1 MPNWVHVCITADKKV
16 LEDMIDEKGG
26 ITFEKVVPMP
36 PKMKKRGT
44 HLKIMT
50 QAEIDQHWK
59 KYEEYKAAGKLEHD
73 LGYPSSVG
81 ITQEEQDELMTK
93 YGVDNWYDWSLEYWG
108 CKWDASSDETWED
121 VEDYVDFSTAWSPP
135 EAFIQALSKKHPEE
149 LIAVEWEEEQG
160 FGQVY
165 IIKNGNI
172 IEVKEEW
179 NLPEWGE
186 EEDVDGYTIAECLSD
201 GGRLDVG
208 IPLFHEGKW
217 YIDWDE
223 SQEYDSLEEAKQYLE
238 SIEDNG

>member
-1 MPNWVHVCITADKKV
+1 MPNWVHVCITAEKKV

-36 PKMKKRGT
+36 QAMKKRGT
-44 HLKIMT
+44 RLKIMT
-50 QAEIDQHWK
+50 QAEIDRHWE

-135 EAFIQALSKKHPEE
+135 EAFIEALSKKHPEE

-165 IIKNGNI
+165 IIQNGNI

-223 SQEYDSLEEAKQYLE
+223 SQEYNSLEEAKQYLE